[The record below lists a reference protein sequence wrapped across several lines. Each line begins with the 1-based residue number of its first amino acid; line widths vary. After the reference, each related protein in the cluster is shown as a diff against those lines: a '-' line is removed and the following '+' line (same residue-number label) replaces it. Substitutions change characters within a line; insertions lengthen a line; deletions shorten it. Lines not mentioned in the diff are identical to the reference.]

1 MIGPDDHG
9 AVVTFISGLVRE
21 CVDARQEWTDQ
32 ADRNERL
39 YANGADP
46 APADDEV
53 IANDIQNAVQ
63 ATTDLQTKEPIAVTL
78 DPVEQGEPPVYYWAG
93 PPAIGLALQL
103 APEQVGPMP
112 GVQAD
117 PAAPP
122 PLPVMEEQADAI
134 HEAMAAGGIPIGP
147 AGPIDPATGMQAPPP
162 MRKVKP
168 AWLVEVC
175 DQTVA
180 EFYQTLFDV
189 YWTRSGTNE
198 CLRANLLKT
207 NIEGWSLWLFE
218 FDAEEQRFVIREM
231 SVHQMY
237 IDPTVRDIRFAAYAG
252 AELVLD
258 RDEAI
263 KNYPSFADV
272 IDERAQD
279 GTQRPTD
286 GAGQLGDA
294 YERSFRRN
302 MVRLRIMW
310 IRNQS
315 CPWPSEQAIARGLLE
330 PREIPIL
337 PAADEF
343 VDPDPMGVADL
354 LDDVEMGGLSYGDDP
369 AQHEDA
375 TAARNN
381 EADDPES
388 VLEGGSDERDA
399 SEPGQG
405 DVGGVRRDAGRASDG
420 GGDLAGE
427 AGESHAELL
436 QMGGIQAPR
445 VRTAHFL
452 PGTDTEVDPLHPQYP
467 TYRCVRQLTII
478 DTQVVDDRE
487 SEFGGDGIPIVHNVN
502 RPVPQRPWGIGEPA
516 VLWKLQKAKGETL
529 TAMVGNV
536 KYFGNPVSTMSE
548 SMAAELGSRGE
559 TLGMHA
565 GKVYVLGDDLYLQ
578 TKGQAQTVVA
588 PPSMPP
594 ALGELYPL
602 LGEEVDS
609 ISGYSEALQGQA
621 QPNVTSGKQL
631 ELQQTAGASIIGFK
645 SARTSDMVERLATL
659 MIHELVWRVT
669 VDQILQIIKRYP
681 RHIVEAFVEW
691 GKKIEWNAKPTVAS
705 GNGAG
710 RRQKKAEAQNDYGLG
725 LISKKTCQERSNID
739 PRQEDQRQDLE
750 MEKAARAQ
758 AAMMPSTGRV
768 V

>member
-1 MIGPDDHG
+1 MLAPLPPIGMIGPDDHG

-78 DPVEQGEPPVYYWAG
+78 DPVEQGEPPIYYWAG
-93 PPAIGLALQL
+93 PPAIGLALKL
-103 APEQVGPMP
+103 APQQVGPMP

-147 AGPIDPATGMQAPPP
+147 MDPATGLQAQPP

-252 AELVLD
+252 GELVLD

-263 KNYPSFADV
+263 KNYPEFADV

-310 IRNQS
+310 IRNQP

-337 PAADEF
+337 PAAEEF

-354 LDDVEMGGLSYGDDP
+354 LDDVTMP
-369 AQHEDA
+369 
-375 TAARNN
+375 
-381 EADDPES
+381 
-388 VLEGGSDERDA
+388 
-399 SEPGQG
+399 
-405 DVGGVRRDAGRASDG
+405 VGEQEQSDG
-420 GGDLAGE
+420 ASQTQQPATSDDLAGVA
-427 AGESHAELL
+427 AGPADSGPPGDVLH
-436 QMGGIQAPR
+436 GGEVVAAGDPAPAPPPLPT
-445 VRTAHFL
+445 RTGHFL
-452 PGTDTEVDPLHPQYP
+452 PGTDTEVDALHPQYP

-529 TAMVGNV
+529 TAMVGNA
-536 KYFGNPVSTMSE
+536 KYFGHPVSTMSE

-578 TKGQAQTVVA
+578 TKGQAQTVV
-588 PPSMPP
+588 PPPAMPP
-594 ALGELYPL
+594 ALSELYPL

-659 MIHELVWRVT
+659 MLHELVWRVD
-669 VDQILQIIKRYP
+669 VDQILQVIKRYP

-691 GKKIEWNAKPTVAS
+691 GKKIEWNVKITIAS
-705 GNGAG
+705 GNGATM
-710 RRQKKAEAQNDYGLG
+710 RQKKAEAQNDYQLQ

-750 MEKAARAQ
+750 AEKAARAQ
-758 AAMMPSTGRV
+758 AAMMPMGMPAGGGGQGRV
-768 V
+768 A

>member
-1 MIGPDDHG
+1 MLAPLPPIGMIGPDDHG

-93 PPAIGLALQL
+93 PPAIGLALGL
-103 APEQVGPMP
+103 APQQIGALP
-112 GVQAD
+112 GMQAD
-117 PAAPP
+117 PAASPSPP
-122 PLPVMEEQADAI
+122 SPPMPVEEEQADAI

-147 AGPIDPATGMQAPPP
+147 PGPMDPATGLQAPPP

-168 AWLVEVC
+168 TWLVEVC

-252 AELVLD
+252 GELVLD

-263 KNYPSFADV
+263 KNYPDFADV
-272 IDERAQD
+272 IVERAQD

-302 MVRLRIMW
+302 MVRLRLMW
-310 IRNQS
+310 IRNQP

-337 PAADEF
+337 PSAGEF

-354 LDDVEMGGLSYGDDP
+354 LDDVTMPAGEQEQGDDSG
-369 AQHEDA
+369 DL
-375 TAARNN
+375 R
-381 EADDPES
+381 S
-388 VLEGGSDERDA
+388 A
-399 SEPGQG
+399 S
-405 DVGGVRRDAGRASDG
+405 AG
-420 GGDLAGE
+420 GGDLGSGLEGDDTRLESTDGAGRD
-427 AGESHAELL
+427 S
-436 QMGGIQAPR
+436 GGLPAAPPPIPTR
-445 VRTAHFL
+445 IGHFL
-452 PGTDTEVDPLHPQYP
+452 AGTDTEVDPLHPQYP

-487 SEFGGDGIPIVHNVN
+487 SEFGGDGIPILHNVN

-529 TAMVGNV
+529 TAMVGNA

-559 TLGMHA
+559 RLGMHA

-578 TKGQAQTVVA
+578 TKGQAQTVVP

-594 ALGELYPL
+594 ALSELYPL

-659 MIHELVWRVT
+659 MLHELVWRVD
-669 VDQILQIIKRYP
+669 VDQILQVIKRYP

-691 GKKIEWNAKPTVAS
+691 GRKIEWNVKITIAS
-705 GNGAG
+705 GNGATM
-710 RRQKKAEAQNDYGLG
+710 RQKKAEAQNDYQLQ

-750 MEKAARAQ
+750 AEKAARAQ
-758 AAMMPSTGRV
+758 AAMMPMGMPAGGVPQGRV
-768 V
+768 A